1 MNQRMRAG
9 RCHSLIT
16 RKCLRLSC
24 ALLGLLFG
32 ATAVRPQTVSEHD
45 VEAAYL
51 YNFGKFVHWPA
62 EALAGVN
69 SFDICVLG
77 RDPFGS
83 KLEQLIANDQLS
95 GKPIRKRVIAHASE
109 ATGCA
114 IVYVSDSEAA
124 NLHKILAVLNGKG
137 VLLVSGLPHFVE
149 DGGAIQFLVE
159 ENRVRFAVN
168 LDAAQKNRLA
178 LSSEL
183 LKVATSVTGKPQS
196 GGTR

>member
-1 MNQRMRAG
+1 MNRRTRMG
-9 RCHSLIT
+9 RDRIT
-16 RKCLRLSC
+16 RRWLRLSC
-24 ALLGLLFG
+24 ALLALLLG
-32 ATAVRPQTVSEHD
+32 VAAVPAQTVSEYD

-51 YNFGKFVHWPA
+51 YNFGKFVRWPA
-62 EALAGVN
+62 ENLAGAD

-77 RDPFGS
+77 QNPFGG
-83 KLEQLIANDQLS
+83 KLEQLIANERMD
-95 GKPIRKRVIAHASE
+95 GKPIRKRALAHASD

-124 NLHKILAVLNGKG
+124 NLEKILAVLNGKG
-137 VLLVSGLPHFVE
+137 VLLVSGLPHFAE

-159 ENRVRFAVN
+159 EDRVRFEVN

-183 LKVATSVTGKPQS
+183 LKVAMSVTGKPQS
-196 GGTR
+196 GGAR